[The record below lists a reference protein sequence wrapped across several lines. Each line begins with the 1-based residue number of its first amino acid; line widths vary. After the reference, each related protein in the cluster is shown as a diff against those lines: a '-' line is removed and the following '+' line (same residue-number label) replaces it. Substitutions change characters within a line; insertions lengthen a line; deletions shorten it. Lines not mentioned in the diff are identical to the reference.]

1 MYTQKLKLVELRI
14 TVNGWV
20 REGEKETNE
29 IKTANLIYLNSLTI
43 LMKENSFNLYNTL
56 SRKILLVSPF

>member
-1 MYTQKLKLVELRI
+1 MYTQKLKLVELCI

-29 IKTANLIYLNSLTI
+29 IKTANLIYPNSLTI